1 MQRITYFIP
10 SGFSGRLILFAD
22 SSANENYALDV
33 FVVNS
38 RWIKGSLQHYTIL

>member
-1 MQRITYFIP
+1 MHNRPIINLRMQRITYFIP

-38 RWIKGSLQHYTIL
+38 R